1 MLIVKDVGGLLVNM
15 ELIQASTFV
24 KKVGNGVT
32 DPFYLD
38 CNGVTYIAKATDE
51 NVGVKHLVNE
61 VVCYLLAKL
70 LEVPIP
76 DAALIKID
84 QSMIDSVPFL
94 SNRNIQSH
102 ILFGSKVVLSGQT
115 NVTPPLL
122 EKVTNQAD
130 IPSIMLFDQIIMNE
144 DRADNRGNLIFDFKR
159 KELLAIDH
167 THAFKYGAL
176 WDMHTL
182 RQMNVEKEYLVR
194 NFQGKYYRMLQK
206 YINGN
211 NPFSKIIQKISL
223 VNEDDISLITASIPT
238 DWGIPEE
245 EVREIE
251 LFLWH
256 RLCNIREIL
265 LKIKN
270 ECPQWK
276 GVVA

>member
-1 MLIVKDVGGLLVNM
+1 M